1 MKNPLIKSFI
11 LLLLFSCTSKKE
23 PVLTINDDPVYEDA
37 LYRNTLRDSF
47 KKMPPNEREMA
58 LKQCAIN
65 EILLNEGLEKEL
77 QNHSYVQRKTLIKKH
92 QIAIDS
98 LFNKVIWKKSLSDS
112 VLRDTYHK
120 LEKIVGMRHILISH
134 QWAHKTKTRRT
145 KTEAL
150 SIANNIVSK
159 IESGELDFEKAA
171 RFYSDD
177 PLMKVE
183 GGDLGFVYWG
193 NMLPEVLYQA
203 WNAPPR
209 KTIGPFESGFGYHL
223 IRVYGTKSAPQPA
236 FDEAKKS
243 IIHLIRSGKTPEF
256 EVQKNKTEQ
265 ALVKKYNFTFS
276 EEAIDSLFQISQ
288 NIKMELKKNI
298 SISYLKNISF
308 DPPIGFENGTPKL
321 LSWFLNEA
329 KLVKELSGTPVYSQ
343 FTLLKT
349 FQDIAYRYLG
359 VKEAINRGYVSG
371 EILDQELRQIEQT
384 EVINLILSQKLK
396 SEKGLTFDI
405 LSNRILTSN
414 EVWLNPKYITP

>member
-1 MKNPLIKSFI
+1 
-11 LLLLFSCTSKKE
+11 
-23 PVLTINDDPVYEDA
+23 
-37 LYRNTLRDSF
+37 
-47 KKMPPNEREMA
+47 MPPNEREMA

-329 KLVKELSGTPVYSQ
+329 KLVKELSGTPVYSR